1 MDDIISQIIK
11 IDSIAFENKKKNEQ
25 FLINK
30 KQEYE
35 DILNNYKNEK
45 VAIAKFKVDVI
56 NKNIKEELNQQEKLD
71 NEKINELIANMEIK
85 YSAIENELVNEIFE
99 KLFVLEN

>member
-71 NEKINELIANMEIK
+71 NEKINELIANMEIE